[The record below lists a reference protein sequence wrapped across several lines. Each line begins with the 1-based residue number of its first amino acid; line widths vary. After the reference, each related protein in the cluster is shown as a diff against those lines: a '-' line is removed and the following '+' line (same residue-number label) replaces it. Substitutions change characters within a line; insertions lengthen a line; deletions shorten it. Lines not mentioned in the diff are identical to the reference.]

1 MLSSDIVAMYI
12 QAATKVFGSW
22 AADVAQRWTDDDLTH
37 LKSMVEF
44 MISRLREL
52 VQSSQIEVQE
62 RVRHKHIPHE
72 CQLTIPML

>member
-1 MLSSDIVAMYI
+1 MLSSDIVAVYI

-22 AADVAQRWTDDDLTH
+22 AADVAQRWTDDDLAH
-37 LKSMVEF
+37 LKNMIEF

-62 RVRHKHIPHE
+62 RVR
-72 CQLTIPML
+72 L